1 MKKRLKA
8 LILTA
13 FALILLG
20 VLPFFTACDDTEVR
34 YSENL
39 AYRLN
44 AEQTGYILTG
54 RGECVDSWISIPKEY
69 NGKPV
74 YEIGYKAFYN
84 DTLLTGITI
93 PNSINYVSSYVFYG
107 CSSLTSIV
115 IPDSVRSIREDV
127 FYGCSS
133 LQSITLPFVGYSV
146 NETSYSTNFG
156 YIFGGN
162 NYVPASLKTVKITGG
177 KSIGSSA
184 FKDCTSLKSVT
195 IGNSVESIGS
205 YAFENCTSLKS
216 VTIGNSVE
224 SIGSYAFKNC
234 TSLRSATLKNTKGWR
249 LFVGT
254 STSGLAIAS
263 TSLSNPSTVAEYL
276 KSAYYNC
283 NWKRT

>member
-74 YEIGYKAFYN
+74 YEIEYKAFYN

-107 CSSLTSIV
+107 CSSL
-115 IPDSVRSIREDV
+115 
-127 FYGCSS
+127 
-133 LQSITLPFVGYSV
+133 QSITLPFVGSSV

-184 FKDCTSLKSVT
+184 FKDCTSLTSVT

-205 YAFENCTSLKS
+205 SAFYNCTSLTSITIPNS
-216 VTIGNSVE
+216 VT

-234 TSLRSATLKNTKGWR
+234 TSLRSATLENTKGWR

-254 STSGLAIAS
+254 STSGIAIAS
-263 TSLSNPSTVAEYL
+263 TSLSNPSTVADYL